1 MPRKK
6 MIALLLLPL
15 VLALHL
21 YLVWLGGAWRIV
33 ALVEAALGIFLAL
46 LLRDIKKLG
55 RSG

>member
-1 MPRKK
+1 

-21 YLVWLGGAWRIV
+21 YLVWLGGAWRIF
-33 ALVEAALGIFLAL
+33 ALVEATFGIMLAL
-46 LLRDIKKLG
+46 LLRDIKKLD